1 MNNWVLYEN
10 TAPFCAIRRST
21 ILTKNLISFKN
32 VIGNNRI
39 KGLLT
44 RQLENQTFTQFNIF
58 EGTFGTGKSTTAKLV
73 AMRLTCENPNGAD
86 PCCECESCK
95 NNLKAF
101 KTTGSSP
108 NVKIVNFGTF
118 LNKEDVTN
126 LIKDVFVLKSGSEP
140 QVYIFE
146 EVHVLKDLKGAQTA
160 FLEEIDRMPS
170 NVFIIMC
177 TTKLY
182 DVIPELV
189 SRALRYRFSKLTYDE
204 SRILV
209 GSIAGDKLPVK
220 TTNLIIRHSRGVPR
234 NLINNT
240 RFVLDNNITAEEY
253 KDFVQDVDEEELC
266 ALLLTMQ
273 DTDLKSF
280 ANLSKKL
287 AESLEATVIQNR
299 MNELMLNALFH
310 LKGVDTD
317 LSDYSQSVVKEVL
330 TEATIDKCLKALEKL
345 SNRSTTS
352 EVELALYKMRMAVQ
366 NKQTK
371 DVYADSVYQA
381 SRAKETAK
389 FLRMELEDTKV
400 SDSGG
405 NGLQPLNL
413 AKLTQF

>member
-1 MNNWVLYEN
+1 MKIQH
-10 TAPFCAIRRST
+10 PFCAIRRST

-32 VIGNNRI
+32 VIGNNRV

-400 SDSGG
+400 SDSDG

>member
-1 MNNWVLYEN
+1 MKIQH
-10 TAPFCAIRRST
+10 PFCAIRRST

-366 NKQTK
+366 NKQTR

-389 FLRMELEDTKV
+389 FLRMELEDAKV
-400 SDSGG
+400 SDSDG

>member
-1 MNNWVLYEN
+1 MKIQH
-10 TAPFCAIRRST
+10 PFCAIRRST

-209 GSIAGDKLPVK
+209 GNIAGDKLPVK

-400 SDSGG
+400 SDSDG

>member
-1 MNNWVLYEN
+1 MKIQH
-10 TAPFCAIRRST
+10 PFCAIRRST

-182 DVIPELV
+182 YVIPELV

-400 SDSGG
+400 SDSDG

>member
-1 MNNWVLYEN
+1 MKIQH
-10 TAPFCAIRRST
+10 PFCAIRRST

-253 KDFVQDVDEEELC
+253 KDFVQDVDAEELC

-400 SDSGG
+400 SDSDG

>member
-1 MNNWVLYEN
+1 MKIQH
-10 TAPFCAIRRST
+10 PFCAIRRST

-330 TEATIDKCLKALEKL
+330 TEATIDKCLKIFADFFAGLVQHIL
-345 SNRSTTS
+345 HHLN
-352 EVELALYKMRMAVQ
+352 VVAVQ
-366 NKQTK
+366 
-371 DVYADSVYQA
+371 VLVA
-381 SRAKETAK
+381 
-389 FLRMELEDTKV
+389 F
-400 SDSGG
+400 
-405 NGLQPLNL
+405 
-413 AKLTQF
+413 

>member
-1 MNNWVLYEN
+1 MKIQH
-10 TAPFCAIRRST
+10 PFCAIRRST

-287 AESLEATVIQNR
+287 TESLEATVIQNR

-400 SDSGG
+400 SDSDG

>member
-1 MNNWVLYEN
+1 MIGCCMKIQH
-10 TAPFCAIRRST
+10 PFCAIRRST

-400 SDSGG
+400 SDSDG

>member
-1 MNNWVLYEN
+1 MKIQH
-10 TAPFCAIRRST
+10 PFCAIRRST

-209 GSIAGDKLPVK
+209 GSIAGDKLPAK

-400 SDSGG
+400 SDSDG

>member
-1 MNNWVLYEN
+1 MKIQH
-10 TAPFCAIRRST
+10 PFCAIRRST

-209 GSIAGDKLPVK
+209 GSIAGDKLPAK

-389 FLRMELEDTKV
+389 FLRMELEDAKV
-400 SDSGG
+400 SDSDG

>member
-1 MNNWVLYEN
+1 M
-10 TAPFCAIRRST
+10 
-21 ILTKNLISFKN
+21 TKNLISFKN

-146 EVHVLKDLKGAQTA
+146 EVHVLKDLRGAQTA

-400 SDSGG
+400 SDSDG

>member
-1 MNNWVLYEN
+1 MKIQH
-10 TAPFCAIRRST
+10 PFCAIRRST

-280 ANLSKKL
+280 VNLSKKL

-400 SDSGG
+400 SDSDG

>member
-1 MNNWVLYEN
+1 MKIQH
-10 TAPFCAIRRST
+10 PFCAIRRST

-299 MNELMLNALFH
+299 MDELMLNALFH

>member
-1 MNNWVLYEN
+1 M
-10 TAPFCAIRRST
+10 
-21 ILTKNLISFKN
+21 TKNLISFKN

-400 SDSGG
+400 SDSDG

-413 AKLTQF
+413 SKLTQF

>member
-1 MNNWVLYEN
+1 M
-10 TAPFCAIRRST
+10 
-21 ILTKNLISFKN
+21 TKNLISFKN

-170 NVFIIMC
+170 NIFIIMC

-389 FLRMELEDTKV
+389 FLRMELEDAKV
-400 SDSGG
+400 SDSDG

>member
-1 MNNWVLYEN
+1 MKIQH
-10 TAPFCAIRRST
+10 PFCAIRRST

-209 GSIAGDKLPVK
+209 GSIAGDKLPAK

-371 DVYADSVYQA
+371 DVYVDSVYQA

-400 SDSGG
+400 SDSDG

>member
-1 MNNWVLYEN
+1 MKIQH
-10 TAPFCAIRRST
+10 PFCAIRRST

-400 SDSGG
+400 SDSDG

>member
-1 MNNWVLYEN
+1 MKIQH
-10 TAPFCAIRRST
+10 PFCAIRRST

-209 GSIAGDKLPVK
+209 DSIAGDKLPVK

-400 SDSGG
+400 SDSNG

>member
-1 MNNWVLYEN
+1 MKIQH
-10 TAPFCAIRRST
+10 PFCAIRRST

-209 GSIAGDKLPVK
+209 GSIAGDKLPVE

-400 SDSGG
+400 SDSDG

>member
-1 MNNWVLYEN
+1 M
-10 TAPFCAIRRST
+10 
-21 ILTKNLISFKN
+21 TKNLISFKN

-44 RQLENQTFTQFNIF
+44 RQLENQTFTKFNIF

-400 SDSGG
+400 SDSDG

>member
-1 MNNWVLYEN
+1 MKIQH
-10 TAPFCAIRRST
+10 PFCAIRRST

-352 EVELALYKMRMAVQ
+352 EVELVLYKMRMAVQ

-389 FLRMELEDTKV
+389 FLRMELEDAKV
-400 SDSGG
+400 SDSDG

>member
-1 MNNWVLYEN
+1 M
-10 TAPFCAIRRST
+10 
-21 ILTKNLISFKN
+21 TKNLISFKN

-189 SRALRYRFSKLTYDE
+189 SRALRYRFSKLTYNE

-400 SDSGG
+400 SDSDG

>member
-1 MNNWVLYEN
+1 MKIQH
-10 TAPFCAIRRST
+10 PFCAIRRST

-170 NVFIIMC
+170 NIFIIMC

-220 TTNLIIRHSRGVPR
+220 TTNLIIRHSSGVPR

-389 FLRMELEDTKV
+389 FLRMELEDAKV
-400 SDSGG
+400 SDSDG

>member
-1 MNNWVLYEN
+1 MKIQH
-10 TAPFCAIRRST
+10 PFCAIRRST

-209 GSIAGDKLPVK
+209 GSIASDKLPVK

-400 SDSGG
+400 SDSDG

>member
-1 MNNWVLYEN
+1 M
-10 TAPFCAIRRST
+10 
-21 ILTKNLISFKN
+21 TKNLISFKN
-32 VIGNNRI
+32 VIGNNII

-209 GSIAGDKLPVK
+209 GSIAGDKLPAK

-400 SDSGG
+400 SDSDG

>member
-1 MNNWVLYEN
+1 MKIQH
-10 TAPFCAIRRST
+10 PFCAIRRST

-170 NVFIIMC
+170 NIFIIMC

-389 FLRMELEDTKV
+389 FLRMELEDAKV
-400 SDSGG
+400 SDSDG

>member
-1 MNNWVLYEN
+1 MKIQH
-10 TAPFCAIRRST
+10 PFCAIRRST

-44 RQLENQTFTQFNIF
+44 HQLENQTFTQFNIF

-170 NVFIIMC
+170 NIFIIMC

-389 FLRMELEDTKV
+389 FLRMELEDAKV
-400 SDSGG
+400 SDSDG

>member
-1 MNNWVLYEN
+1 M
-10 TAPFCAIRRST
+10 
-21 ILTKNLISFKN
+21 TKNLISFKN

-209 GSIAGDKLPVK
+209 GSIAGDKLPAK
-220 TTNLIIRHSRGVPR
+220 TTNLIIRYSRGVPR

-400 SDSGG
+400 SDSDG

>member
-1 MNNWVLYEN
+1 MKIQH
-10 TAPFCAIRRST
+10 PFCAIRRST

-389 FLRMELEDTKV
+389 FLIMELEDTKV

>member
-1 MNNWVLYEN
+1 MKIQH
-10 TAPFCAIRRST
+10 PFCAIRRST

-126 LIKDVFVLKSGSEP
+126 LINDVFVLKSGSEP

-400 SDSGG
+400 SDSDG

>member
-1 MNNWVLYEN
+1 MKIQH
-10 TAPFCAIRRST
+10 PFCTIRRST

-400 SDSGG
+400 SDSDG

>member
-1 MNNWVLYEN
+1 MKIQH
-10 TAPFCAIRRST
+10 PFCAIRRST

-189 SRALRYRFSKLTYDE
+189 SRALRYRFSKLTSDE

-366 NKQTK
+366 NKQTR

-389 FLRMELEDTKV
+389 FLRMELEDAKV
-400 SDSGG
+400 SDSDG

>member
-1 MNNWVLYEN
+1 MKIQH
-10 TAPFCAIRRST
+10 PFCAIRRST

-389 FLRMELEDTKV
+389 FLRMELEDAKV
-400 SDSGG
+400 SDSNG

>member
-1 MNNWVLYEN
+1 MKIQH
-10 TAPFCAIRRST
+10 PFCAIRRST

-189 SRALRYRFSKLTYDE
+189 SRALRYRFSKLTYNE

-389 FLRMELEDTKV
+389 FLRMELEDAKV
-400 SDSGG
+400 SDSNG

>member
-1 MNNWVLYEN
+1 MKIQH
-10 TAPFCAIRRST
+10 PFCAIRRST

-266 ALLLTMQ
+266 TLLLTMQ

-389 FLRMELEDTKV
+389 FLRMELEDAKV
-400 SDSGG
+400 SDSDG

>member
-1 MNNWVLYEN
+1 MKIQH
-10 TAPFCAIRRST
+10 PFCAIRRST

-126 LIKDVFVLKSGSEP
+126 LIKDVFVLKSGSES

-160 FLEEIDRMPS
+160 FLEEIDRMPN

-400 SDSGG
+400 SDSDG

>member
-1 MNNWVLYEN
+1 M
-10 TAPFCAIRRST
+10 
-21 ILTKNLISFKN
+21 ISFKN

-400 SDSGG
+400 SDSDG

>member
-1 MNNWVLYEN
+1 M
-10 TAPFCAIRRST
+10 
-21 ILTKNLISFKN
+21 TKNLISFKN

-400 SDSGG
+400 SDSDR

>member
-1 MNNWVLYEN
+1 MKIQH
-10 TAPFCAIRRST
+10 PFCAIRRST

-160 FLEEIDRMPS
+160 FLEEIDRMSS

-400 SDSGG
+400 SDSDG